1 MRITHIKR
9 WISAECNSSC
19 TVELDGLFLP
29 AHHNELVEA
38 RLVYDENVPSTVIP
52 NPHLVGVDTH
62 NSLVPNDLPNV
73 EQQLIHNVDTVYIG
87 TSHSLTGDEAD
98 VLL

>member
-1 MRITHIKR
+1 M
-9 WISAECNSSC
+9 
-19 TVELDGLFLP
+19 ELDGLFLP

-38 RLVYDENVPSTVIP
+38 RLVDDENVPSSVIP
-52 NPHLVGVDTH
+52 NVDTIYIERC

-73 EQQLIHNVDTVYIG
+73 EQPLIHNVDTVYIG
-87 TSHSLTGDEAD
+87 TSHSLTGDEVD